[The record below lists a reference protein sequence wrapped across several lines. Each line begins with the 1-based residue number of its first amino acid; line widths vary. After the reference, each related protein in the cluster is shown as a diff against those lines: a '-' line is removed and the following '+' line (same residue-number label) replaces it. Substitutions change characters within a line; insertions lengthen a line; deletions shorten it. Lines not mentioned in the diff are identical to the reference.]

1 METKNETVVEELP
14 THLPK
19 LWLDRLVSASQEVKK
34 AQAEIE
40 AWRENLQKAV
50 GALVQI
56 ERVVSEDY
64 KLTSEDS
71 IEPDGKIVRAI

>member
-1 METKNETVVEELP
+1 METKTETVIEELP

-19 LWLDRLVSASQEVKK
+19 LWLDRLVSANQEVKK